1 MSFYFLKRNLLSK
14 DRNFFFNSREK
25 KNGSFFMEK
34 KKKTIENQKCFKRK
48 TEMTDNKI
56 LFLNLKRLNGV

>member
-1 MSFYFLKRNLLSK
+1 MSFYFLKEAYCLK
-14 DRNFFFNSREK
+14 TGIFFFFNSREK
-25 KNGSFFMEK
+25 KNGSFFMK